1 MSKGRIV
8 DFLGFYE
15 ALVKEGLAYFPT
27 SGEEFD
33 RDIKRLRSLSRI
45 RGSML
50 FTIDLPALGKILDQS
65 LATGVLGFSGEP
77 LSRSSKRSSTIPRL
91 FRVLWS
97 HVFDDAGCLQQ
108 SINPSVVELLRTFL
122 YGAKRVRMECPPKAL
137 FSAIREYFDDESDLP
152 PIPDYWNGAIDDT
165 SPYGLGSLRD
175 LEPGG
180 NDQGGMF
187 RRTTH
192 PHSQLLDTLQRVA
205 DVVSS
210 SFPLYNPEDWKFRH
224 GPGAVF
230 GFQRGKKYKYDFHC
244 WSPTLQHVFPPE
256 LFAFHN
262 EESYRE
268 NCDAGKFF
276 IEEPSQLIS
285 VPKTQKSPRLIAKEP
300 LSNQWCQQNVRD
312 YLYHQV
318 HHGLLRNTIDFTN
331 QGYSQDLAIAG
342 SLDGSIS
349 TIDLKSASDRLSCYL
364 VQRIFRANHSLLRA
378 FRAVRTR
385 FLVQEYDKKSP
396 SFVRLRKF
404 STQGS
409 ALTFP
414 VQSIV
419 FSIIACGTIMHN
431 NGLRVTTRNVFKTLR
446 QVRVFGD
453 DIIVPNQWGPQV
465 VEALELCLLKVNRSK
480 TFTVGNFRESC
491 GADAFQGTKVNPGYI
506 LEDYDRTR
514 PSSIASIVDTH
525 NNFVK
530 KKYWHVAAWLR
541 STLPRAIVN
550 MLPEVEVGDGILGLQ
565 GHWRNYDHLKSRWNE
580 KLQRREYLVLAI
592 KAKARTSKHESVA
605 NLLQFFTEGPNPLI
619 LWESGKYGN
628 ALPVIGKSWVVLP
641 N

>member
-152 PIPDYWNGAIDDT
+152 PIPDYWNGAIDDI

-180 NDQGGMF
+180 DDQGSMF
-187 RRTTH
+187 RRTTN

-256 LFAFHN
+256 LFAYHN

-268 NCDAGKFF
+268 N
-276 IEEPSQLIS
+276 
-285 VPKTQKSPRLIAKEP
+285 
-300 LSNQWCQQNVRD
+300 
-312 YLYHQV
+312 
-318 HHGLLRNTIDFTN
+318 
-331 QGYSQDLAIAG
+331 
-342 SLDGSIS
+342 
-349 TIDLKSASDRLSCYL
+349 
-364 VQRIFRANHSLLRA
+364 
-378 FRAVRTR
+378 
-385 FLVQEYDKKSP
+385 
-396 SFVRLRKF
+396 
-404 STQGS
+404 
-409 ALTFP
+409 
-414 VQSIV
+414 
-419 FSIIACGTIMHN
+419 
-431 NGLRVTTRNVFKTLR
+431 
-446 QVRVFGD
+446 
-453 DIIVPNQWGPQV
+453 
-465 VEALELCLLKVNRSK
+465 
-480 TFTVGNFRESC
+480 
-491 GADAFQGTKVNPGYI
+491 
-506 LEDYDRTR
+506 
-514 PSSIASIVDTH
+514 
-525 NNFVK
+525 
-530 KKYWHVAAWLR
+530 
-541 STLPRAIVN
+541 
-550 MLPEVEVGDGILGLQ
+550 
-565 GHWRNYDHLKSRWNE
+565 
-580 KLQRREYLVLAI
+580 
-592 KAKARTSKHESVA
+592 
-605 NLLQFFTEGPNPLI
+605 
-619 LWESGKYGN
+619 
-628 ALPVIGKSWVVLP
+628 
-641 N
+641 